1 MPAIEPPKPRAVAY
15 PRFDDA
21 AVERLD
27 VLLHQEC
34 LPQGG
39 LPLEAAD
46 GLFSCA
52 WVSPGAPLSLDDMLP
67 VVLGNAAASAPEEL
81 VRLLHLM
88 WEATGHRIMRGP
100 TADPRDCLPLIGI
113 PPESEDMEEGGPDES
128 MSDVGSVWALG
139 FLLAYN
145 LRAPEWEQRLDND
158 EDVAWDM
165 MDIFALMPPMS
176 DEEEAALQD
185 HEVLTDGDDDDDS
198 DDDLLDDEDLED
210 DFEDE
215 DDEPASFEERMAIIG
230 ALPEILHDLHQLTID
245 ERTPRTPA
253 RREEAPARNDPCPC
267 GSGKKFKKCHGDP
280 SRLN

>member
-1 MPAIEPPKPRAVAY
+1 MPAIEPPASRTAART
-15 PRFDDA
+15 RFDDTA
-21 AVERLD
+21 IERLE
-27 VLLHQEC
+27 VLLHQDC

-39 LPLEAAD
+39 LPLEAVD

-52 WVSPGAPLSLDDMLP
+52 WVSPGAPLTLEDLLP
-67 VVLGNAAASAPEEL
+67 VVLGSDVACAPEEL

-88 WEATGHRIMRGP
+88 WDATGQRIMRGS

-113 PPESEDMEEGGPDES
+113 PPELDAMEDGDPEADAF
-128 MSDVGSVWALG
+128 DVGSAWALG

-145 LRAPEWEQRLDND
+145 LRAPEWELRLDQD

-176 DEEEAALQD
+176 DEELDPLHDADDEGML
-185 HEVLTDGDDDDDS
+185 GDE
-198 DDDLLDDEDLED
+198 DDDLLDDLDDEDFQNED
-210 DFEDE
+210 DE

-230 ALPEILHDLHQLTID
+230 ALPDILHDLHQLTID

>member
-128 MSDVGSVWALG
+128 MSDVGSVWGLNKTTAR
-139 FLLAYN
+139 AY
-145 LRAPEWEQRLDND
+145 
-158 EDVAWDM
+158 
-165 MDIFALMPPMS
+165 
-176 DEEEAALQD
+176 
-185 HEVLTDGDDDDDS
+185 DGTTYEIDDS
-198 DDDLLDDEDLED
+198 MHVR
-210 DFEDE
+210 
-215 DDEPASFEERMAIIG
+215 AAIGVSLFWTTPIG
-230 ALPEILHDLHQLTID
+230 PLRFNFSKAISKESYDKEQNFDLTIS
-245 ERTPRTPA
+245 T
-253 RREEAPARNDPCPC
+253 
-267 GSGKKFKKCHGDP
+267 KF
-280 SRLN
+280 

>member
-1 MPAIEPPKPRAVAY
+1 MPAIEPPASRAVAHT
-15 PRFDDA
+15 RFDDA
-21 AVERLD
+21 AVERLEA
-27 VLLHQEC
+27 LLHQEC

-39 LPLEAAD
+39 LPLEAVD

-52 WVSPGAPLSLDDMLP
+52 WVSPGAPLTLDDMLP
-67 VVLGNAAASAPEEL
+67 VVLGSDVASAPEEL
-81 VRLLHLM
+81 VRLLHSM
-88 WEATGHRIMRGP
+88 WDATGRRIMRGP
-100 TADPRDCLPLIGI
+100 TAEPRDCLPLIGI
-113 PPESEDMEEGGPDES
+113 PPELDAMEDGDPEADEF
-128 MSDVGSVWALG
+128 DVGSAWALG

-145 LRAPEWEQRLDND
+145 LRAPEWELRLDKD

-176 DEEEAALQD
+176 DDEFDAL
-185 HEVLTDGDDDDDS
+185 DGTADEDDPI
-198 DDDLLDDEDLED
+198 DDEALLEGED
-210 DFEDE
+210 VEDE
-215 DDEPASFEERMAIIG
+215 DADDDEPASFEDRMAIIG
-230 ALPEILHDLHQLTID
+230 ALPEILHDLHQLAID

>member
-1 MPAIEPPKPRAVAY
+1 MPAIDPPTPRAVAHL
-15 PRFDDA
+15 RFDDA

-39 LPLEAAD
+39 LPLEAVD

-52 WVSPGAPLSLDDMLP
+52 WVSPGAALTLDDMLP

-88 WEATGHRIMRGP
+88 WDATGHRIMRGP

-113 PPESEDMEEGGPDES
+113 PPELEDMEEGNADADAC
-128 MSDVGSVWALG
+128 DVGSVWALG

-145 LRAPEWEQRLDND
+145 LRAPEWEQRLDGD

-176 DEEEAALQD
+176 DEDKAALQD
-185 HEVLTDGDDDDDS
+185 DDDPTDEDS
-198 DDDLLDDEDLED
+198 DIELPDDADYED
-210 DFEDE
+210 DE
-215 DDEPASFEERMAIIG
+215 DDEPASFEDRMAIIG
-230 ALPEILHDLHQLTID
+230 ALPEILHDLHQLAIE

>member
-1 MPAIEPPKPRAVAY
+1 MPAIDPPASRAVAHT
-15 PRFDDA
+15 RFDDA
-21 AVERLD
+21 TVERLE

-34 LPQGG
+34 LPNGG
-39 LPLEAAD
+39 LPLEAVD

-52 WVSPGAPLSLDDMLP
+52 WVSPGAPLTLEDMLP
-67 VVLGNAAASAPEEL
+67 VVLGSDVASAPEEI

-88 WEATGHRIMRGP
+88 WDATGHRIMRGP

-113 PPESEDMEEGGPDES
+113 PPEVEAMEDGDPQADAF
-128 MSDVGSVWALG
+128 DVGSAWALG

-145 LRAPEWEQRLDND
+145 LRAPEWELRLDKD

-176 DEEEAALQD
+176 EDEFDAQDEDDLEEEPF
-185 HEVLTDGDDDDDS
+185 S
-198 DDDLLDDEDLED
+198 DEDLLLDEE

-215 DDEPASFEERMAIIG
+215 DQDDDEPASFEDRMAIIG
-230 ALPEILHDLHQLTID
+230 ALPDILHDLHQLTID
-245 ERTPRTPA
+245 ERTPRTQA
-253 RREEAPARNDPCPC
+253 RREEAPGRNDPCPC
-267 GSGKKFKKCHGDP
+267 GSGQKFKKCHGDP